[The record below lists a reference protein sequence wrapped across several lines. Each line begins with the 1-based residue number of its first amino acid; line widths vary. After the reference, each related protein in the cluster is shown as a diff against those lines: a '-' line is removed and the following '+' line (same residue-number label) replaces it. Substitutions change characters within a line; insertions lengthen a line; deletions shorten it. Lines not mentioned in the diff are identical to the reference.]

1 MTLVRIEGKKL
12 VKLQGQADNSGGGSA
27 AQIDVTLTAGE
38 LKNITDIISVFADN
52 DATINAISVSDNI
65 LTVTV
70 TVPAGAV
77 ANVYAVVLGY

>member
-12 VKLQGQADNSGGGSA
+12 VKLQGQADNSGGTSA

-52 DATINAISVSDNI
+52 DATVHAVSVTNNV

-70 TVPAGAV
+70 TVPAGV
-77 ANVYAVVLGY
+77 KSNVYAVVLGY